1 MRAATSQ
8 SFAPRWRT
16 SARGWAMPA
25 DSDEAGHPVRWKP
38 ATLSERS
45 DERGSWLIE
54 VAALAAV
61 CHAFSSPLPWV
72 GDLVAA
78 AVRSCGNPCGR
89 VVGGQGFP
97 TGVGRSGEAG
107 GWWPGA
113 FHPRPASTAGV
124 GGLWGGWGPGA
135 AGAPRSVKL
144 PHDELPA
151 DATSAFFLRIDSPL
165 SLSW

>member
-1 MRAATSQ
+1 MVRSPETRLRLYAY
-8 SFAPRWRT
+8 
-16 SARGWAMPA
+16 
-25 DSDEAGHPVRWKP
+25 SDEAGHPVRWKA

-45 DERGSWLIE
+45 DEQGSWLID

-61 CHAFSSPLPWV
+61 CHAFSSPLPWG

-78 AVRSCGNPCGR
+78 AVRSCGNPCGW

-113 FHPRPASTAGV
+113 FHTRAASTAGV
-124 GGLWGGWGPGA
+124 GGLEGGWGARRRRRA
-135 AGAPRSVKL
+135 ATGEL

-151 DATSAFFLRIDSPL
+151 GATSAFFLRIDSPL
-165 SLSW
+165 SFS